1 MESVSSE
8 TDGSNSA
15 MDEERSADLSRV
27 GRDSLQVRYT
37 TGSYTS
43 YHGPLESIIP
53 FIQGVWEFFDKVKGD
68 RSANLNPVA
77 LTCVLLNAFY
87 SRRSTRIIFLRFTI
101 RNCSNL
107 AWNHTIKG
115 VLHTGEC
122 AQDISSYFILS
133 STPAQH
139 PSL

>member
-1 MESVSSE
+1 MESASSE
-8 TDGSNSA
+8 TNGSNSE
-15 MDEERSADLSRV
+15 MDEERSADISYV
-27 GRDSLQVRYT
+27 GRNNLQVRYT

-43 YHGPLESIIP
+43 YHGPLESMIP
-53 FIQGVWEFFDKVKGD
+53 FIQGVREFFDKVKGD

-107 AWNHTIKG
+107 AWNHTIKS

>member
-1 MESVSSE
+1 MESASSE
-8 TDGSNSA
+8 TNGSNSE
-15 MDEERSADLSRV
+15 MDEERSADISYV
-27 GRDSLQVRYT
+27 GRNNLQVRYT

-53 FIQGVWEFFDKVKGD
+53 FIQGVREFFDKVKGD

-107 AWNHTIKG
+107 ARNHTIKG